1 MPIFSSDLGK
11 DFWNYRLGQV
21 VSLLGDSCSH
31 IALAWW
37 ILDKTGSAVEMSSVL
52 APAMVV
58 RIFLMPLFGPLA
70 DKYSRKAIIIIAD
83 LWRFVF
89 TGALAAMVF
98 SNYYDTYVVI
108 ALFILNSIGSA
119 LFQAAAGGI
128 VPQIVPREK
137 LQIAAQQTQAINSFA
152 GILGGVAGGI
162 VVSTLGVFGAFLIDA
177 LSYVLAAW
185 STNRIQSNTVPVRK
199 EVPQMKAAFHQW
211 TQDFGEGFKLLFKIP
226 VIFWICIVAMFLNLA
241 FAPLGVILPVL
252 AKEGRNMPPWFLG
265 ALESSISLGAIVGAV
280 TIGYVNKRIRADLLT
295 VMAIAMMCVG
305 TMVLPWVP
313 NVALPLTVLFWIG
326 IGGTWANIPMN
337 TQIALAIPDA
347 YRARVGSIMGFLC
360 QGISPLGLAAAGV
373 IISSFGLTNALV
385 AMGGIGLLLTPLML
399 LIPNFAKFMSAPPE
413 KADQFLLEYY
423 PEAFGSSGDL
433 SSQGTQPL
441 QE

>member
-1 MPIFSSDLGK
+1 MQIFSSDLGK
-11 DFWNYRLGQV
+11 DFWNFRLGQV
-21 VSLLGDSCSH
+21 VSLLGDSCSN

-37 ILDKTGSAVEMSSVL
+37 ILDKSGSAAEMSSVL

-70 DKYSRKAIIIIAD
+70 DKYSRKMIIIIAD

-89 TGALAAMVF
+89 TAALAAMVF
-98 SNYYDTYVVI
+98 NNFYDTYMVI
-108 ALFILNSIGSA
+108 ALFVFNSIGSA
-119 LFQAAAGGI
+119 LFQAASGGI
-128 VPQIVPREK
+128 VPQIVPRDK
-137 LQIAAQQTQAINSFA
+137 LQVAAQQTQAINSFA

-162 VVSTLGVFGAFLIDA
+162 VVSTLGVFGAFAIDA
-177 LSYVLAAW
+177 GSYLVAALSA
-185 STNRIQSNTVPVRK
+185 SRIKANTTPVRK
-199 EVPQMKAAFHQW
+199 ETPQMKAALHEW
-211 TQDFGEGFKLLFKIP
+211 AQDLSEGFKLLFKIP

-265 ALESSISLGAIVGAV
+265 GLESSISLGAIVGAV
-280 TIGYVNKRIRADLLT
+280 TMTYVSKKIRADLLI
-295 VMAIAMMCVG
+295 VIAIAMMCIG

-337 TQIALAIPDA
+337 TQISLAIPDA
-347 YRARVGSIMGFLC
+347 YRSRVGSIMGFLC

-399 LIPNFAKFMSAPPE
+399 LIPNFTKFMVAPPE
-413 KADQFLLEYY
+413 KADQFLAEEY
-423 PEAFGSSGDL
+423 PGAFEA
-433 SSQGTQPL
+433 
-441 QE
+441 